1 MVEGCSC
8 KQGEGGPPWLERC
21 AAGPRP
27 AASCASNHRPT
38 RPSGGRA
45 TGGSAYRVPPLTSD
59 SGVMNSGHMKLS
71 KPHRV
76 ILSACIALLA
86 SPPAIGA
93 EIYKWVDAAGKTHYS
108 ENKKDAEAASGR
120 KLEVKVLPPSS
131 PSGDPRPSH
140 SRSPEASVKP
150 PAHARGHATPAAG
163 EKPKPFSARDE
174 TDSGKCHLARSILNG
189 SAKHSNMKPTDA
201 YDRQVAESDVRIFC
215 K

>member
-1 MVEGCSC
+1 MQARGRRSALARALCRGFPAGCVMC
-8 KQGEGGPPWLERC
+8 LKPPVQPVFQ
-21 AAGPRP
+21 AGVSRRAPP
-27 AASCASNHRPT
+27 AASRRS
-38 RPSGGRA
+38 S
-45 TGGSAYRVPPLTSD
+45 SMW
-59 SGVMNSGHMKLS
+59 GVMNTRHMKLS

-86 SPPAIGA
+86 SPPVIGA

-108 ENKKDAEAASGR
+108 ENKKEAEAANGR
-120 KLEVKVLPPSS
+120 RLEVNVLPPSS
-131 PSGDPRPSH
+131 PSIDPRPSP

-150 PAHARGHATPAAG
+150 PGPARGQFTPPAV

-174 TDSGKCHLARSILNG
+174 TDAGKCHLARSILNG
-189 SAKHSNMKPTDA
+189 SARHSNMKPTDA

>member
-1 MVEGCSC
+1 MGLE
-8 KQGEGGPPWLERC
+8 PPVQPVLQ
-21 AAGPRP
+21 AGAPRR
-27 AASCASNHRPT
+27 ASPTASR
-38 RPSGGRA
+38 RS
-45 TGGSAYRVPPLTSD
+45 SAMW
-59 SGVMNSGHMKLS
+59 GVMNMGHMKLS

-76 ILSACIALLA
+76 LLGACIALLV
-86 SPPAIGA
+86 SRPAMSA

-108 ENKKDAEAASGR
+108 ENKKEAEAANATR
-120 KLEVKVLPPSS
+120 LEVKVLPPSS
-131 PSGDPRPSH
+131 PSGDPRPSQ
-140 SRSPEASVKP
+140 SRSREASVKP
-150 PAHARGHATPAAG
+150 PARTRSHFTPPAV

>member
-1 MVEGCSC
+1 MARALCRGSPAGSVMCLKTPVQPVLQAGVPRRA
-8 KQGEGGPPWLERC
+8 PPT
-21 AAGPRP
+21 
-27 AASCASNHRPT
+27 ASRRSSPM
-38 RPSGGRA
+38 G
-45 TGGSAYRVPPLTSD
+45 
-59 SGVMNSGHMKLS
+59 GVMNNGHHMRLS
-71 KPHRV
+71 KLHRI

-86 SPPAIGA
+86 SPSAIGA

-108 ENKKDAEAASGR
+108 ENKKEAEAANGR
-120 KLEVKVLPPSS
+120 RLEVNVLPPSS
-131 PSGDPRPSH
+131 PSIDPRPSH

-189 SAKHSNMKPTDA
+189 SARHSNMKPTDA